1 MIMALLGS
9 CPSHVTRMEAKFLH
23 LAKSIKPVNG
33 GPGLESELCLAL
45 ACSYCILSHARD
57 LHTLSCPA
65 MPSLVCC
72 CSLWFPGRPC
82 LCGAHGHWNGKGPSP
97 PCFLLTF
104 PRSAQ
109 QSKTAWWPNQM
120 SGYCA
125 FLPFRVPHHLPTLC
139 LSLGFP
145 TLPSPMEQS
154 YSNIYWDLSTGE
166 LYMLTSA

>member
-33 GPGLESELCLAL
+33 GPGLESELCLPL

-72 CSLWFPGRPC
+72 CGLLFPGRPC
-82 LCGAHGHWNGKGPSP
+82 LWGAHGHWNGKGPSL

-104 PRSAQ
+104 PPLLSSPRLPGGPNKCLDTVHSFPSEYHTTSPRSVSLWASRHCQ
-109 QSKTAWWPNQM
+109 APWSRVTAK
-120 SGYCA
+120 
-125 FLPFRVPHHLPTLC
+125 F
-139 LSLGFP
+139 
-145 TLPSPMEQS
+145 
-154 YSNIYWDLSTGE
+154 TGI
-166 LYMLTSA
+166 